1 MGIIDKI
8 NMFSKLVKVIAV
20 MGVVMAEPLD
30 KITQK
35 TFLEVQIDG
44 QNAGKI
50 TIGLFGN
57 TVPKTVENFAA
68 LCTGDRGN
76 GLAGKPLS
84 YKDTPLHRIIP
95 GFMAQGGDITS
106 GDGTGGESIF
116 AQQFDDEN
124 FKLKH
129 EKPYLLSMANLVQIP
144 MDRNSSLP
152 SRRPHGS
159 MDTTSSSVRFSTA
172 SILSSNLNKSALQM
186 APQPSPPSSPT
197 PVLFSEFTQMCTY
210 H

>member
-1 MGIIDKI
+1 MGIDKI

-57 TVPKTVENFAA
+57 TVPQTVENFAA

-95 GFMAQGGDITS
+95 GFMAQGVISPREMEPVASPSLLNNSTMRTS
-106 GDGTGGESIF
+106 SSSTRSHICC
-116 AQQFDDEN
+116 
-124 FKLKH
+124 
-129 EKPYLLSMANLVQIP
+129 PWPTLVQIP
-144 MDRNSSLP
+144 MDLNSSLP

-159 MDTTSSSVRFSTA
+159 MDTMSSSVRFLTA
-172 SILSSNLNKSALQM
+172 SILSSNSNKSALQM

-197 PVLFSEFTQMCTY
+197 PVLFSEFTQMCTN